1 MQLICSVW
9 PKSGDGEFMRAVK
22 TLVPGAKPLDRPGRA
37 EIIVPDHG
45 ANQLAERLA
54 EAGIRHDWQKMPT
67 PRATLPFPDR
77 LARLVEEGVVKSD
90 IPSLLT
96 EYQREGLTRAVERPG
111 FHLWWPCGSGKTLA
125 GLLWS
130 LAHTGPHIIVTRS
143 AALFTWYRE
152 ARARTSIEPHVWLPP
167 SLRKKKHEDLMVY
180 AKRVERPL
188 VIVSWESLPAAL
200 NELAVLRPKTVAFDE
215 VHRSK
220 SHKRWKAVPNNDGTL
235 DFERLENIA
244 ASAADLS
251 KLTMFRLALT
261 ATPIRDRVRDLW
273 AQLDLVEPGTWGRY
287 WDWATRYCAARPGAF
302 GGMDDKG
309 SSNLEELEYRLRY
322 VVHRVL
328 PEEVASMLPAKRRQ
342 SVFLPV
348 AEQNKAAGSWTN
360 AIKRATKEGKESAL
374 EVRLAEAA
382 SRKRAWIVDALTEAA
397 AAGHKVVV
405 LTGRRHDVDVL
416 GAAAKKAMPQHDAT
430 IWHTHGDDSPS
441 DRDATC
447 QSWLMAHGPA
457 FLIATG
463 DSIGESLNL
472 QDADLM
478 IVAMLPW
485 TPGQVMQYEGRVARL
500 GQKRPVLI
508 QYVIAEETVD
518 ERVAEMLLN
527 KLPSVA
533 QLTGD
538 GDVEL
543 LRQSLTG
550 MENKDELVDEVAAM
564 LEHLDLSDIV
574 IGMEA

>member
-1 MQLICSVW
+1 MQLVCSVW
-9 PKSGDGEFMRAVK
+9 PKAGDGEFVKAVK
-22 TLVPGAKPLDRPGRA
+22 TLVPGARLLDRSGRV

-45 ANQLAERLA
+45 ANTLAERLA
-54 EAGIRHDWQKMPT
+54 ESGMRFEWQRPPAPRPT
-67 PRATLPFPDR
+67 LDFSAR
-77 LARLVEEGVVKSD
+77 LARRVEEGLVRPD
-90 IPSLLT
+90 IPGLLT
-96 EYQREGLTRAVERPG
+96 EYQREGLTRAVERAG
-111 FHLWWPCGSGKTLA
+111 SHLWWPCGSGKTLA

-130 LAHTGPHIIVTRS
+130 LCHEGPHVVVTRS

-152 ARARTSIEPHVWLPP
+152 ARARTTVEPHVWLPP
-167 SLRKKKHEDLMVY
+167 SARKKKHEDLLDY
-180 AKRVERPL
+180 AKRVSRPL
-188 VIVSWESLPAAL
+188 VIVSWESLPAAI
-200 NELAVLRPKTVAFDE
+200 NELAILRPHTVAFDE
-215 VHRSK
+215 IHRSK
-220 SHKRWKAVPNNDGTL
+220 SHKRWKAVPNSDGTL
-235 DFERLENIA
+235 DFEKLENIA

-251 KLTMFRLALT
+251 KLVLFRLALT

-287 WDWATRYCAARPGAF
+287 WDWATRYCAARPGTF

-328 PEEVASMLPAKRRQ
+328 PEQVAAMLPAKRRQ
-342 SVFLPV
+342 CVFLPV
-348 AEQNKAAGSWTN
+348 AEQNKAAGSWVN

-382 SRKRAWIVDALTEAA
+382 SRKRAWMVDAMQEAA
-397 AAGHKVVV
+397 SAGHKVVI
-405 LTGRRHDVDVL
+405 LTGRRNDVDVL
-416 GAAAKKAMPQHDAT
+416 GAAAKKAMPEHTAT
-430 IWHTHGDDSPS
+430 IWHTHGDDSPA
-441 DRDATC
+441 DRDETC
-447 QSWLMAHGPA
+447 QAWLTSPGPA

-500 GQKRPVLI
+500 GQQRPVLI
-508 QYVIAEETVD
+508 QYIIAEETVD

-538 GDVEL
+538 NDVAM

-550 MENKDELVDEVAAM
+550 MDDKDGLVDEVAAM
-564 LEHLDLSDIV
+564 LDQLDISDIV
-574 IGMEA
+574 IDGDE

>member
-9 PKSGDGEFMRAVK
+9 PKSEDGEFMRAVK
-22 TLVPGAKPLDRPGRA
+22 TLVPGAKPLDRPGRS

-45 ANQLAERLA
+45 AHLLGAHLEDAN
-54 EAGIRHDWQKMPT
+54 IRFEWQKSPT
-67 PRATLPFPDR
+67 NRAVLAFPAR
-77 LARLVEEGVVKSD
+77 LARLVEEGVVRPD

-96 EYQREGLTRAVERPG
+96 EYQVEGLTRAVERPG
-111 FHLWWPCGSGKTLA
+111 FHLWWPCGSGKTIA

-152 ARARTSIEPHVWLPP
+152 ARARTNVEAHVWLPP
-167 SLRKKKHEDLMVY
+167 SLRKKKHEDMLDY

-251 KLTMFRLALT
+251 KLVMFRLALT

-273 AQLDLVEPGTWGRY
+273 AQLDLVEPATWGRY
-287 WDWATRYCAARPGAF
+287 WDWATRYCAARPGTF

-322 VVHRVL
+322 SVHRVL
-328 PEEVASMLPAKRRQ
+328 PEQVAAMIPAKRRQ

-348 AEQNKAAGSWTN
+348 AEQNKSAGSWVN

-416 GAAAKKAMPQHDAT
+416 GAAAKKAMPEHDAT
-430 IWHTHGDDSPS
+430 IWHTHGEDSPA

-447 QSWLMAHGPA
+447 QSWLMSHGPA

-500 GQKRPVLI
+500 GQQRPVLI

-538 GDVEL
+538 GDVEM

-550 MENKDELVDEVAAM
+550 MENKDALVDEVAAM

-574 IGMEA
+574 IGSEA

>member
-1 MQLICSVW
+1 
-9 PKSGDGEFMRAVK
+9 MRAVK
-22 TLVPGAKPLDRPGRA
+22 TLVPGAKPLDRPGRS

-45 ANQLAERLA
+45 AHLLGAHLEDAN
-54 EAGIRHDWQKMPT
+54 IRFEWQKSPT
-67 PRATLPFPDR
+67 NRAVLAFPAR
-77 LARLVEEGVVKSD
+77 LARLVEEGVVRPD

-96 EYQREGLTRAVERPG
+96 EYQVEGLTRAVERPG
-111 FHLWWPCGSGKTLA
+111 FHLWWPCGSGKTIA

-130 LAHTGPHIIVTRS
+130 LAHIGPHIIVTRS

-152 ARARTSIEPHVWLPP
+152 ARARTNVEAHVWLPP
-167 SLRKKKHEDLMVY
+167 SLRKKKHEDMLDY

-251 KLTMFRLALT
+251 KLVMFRLALT

-273 AQLDLVEPGTWGRY
+273 AQLDLVEPATWGRY
-287 WDWATRYCAARPGAF
+287 WDWATRYCAARPGTF

-322 VVHRVL
+322 SVHRVL
-328 PEEVASMLPAKRRQ
+328 PEQVAAMIPAKRRQ

-348 AEQNKAAGSWTN
+348 AEQNKSAGSWVN

-416 GAAAKKAMPQHDAT
+416 GAAAKKAMPEHDAT
-430 IWHTHGDDSPS
+430 IWHTHGADSPA

-447 QSWLMAHGPA
+447 QSWLMSHGPA

-500 GQKRPVLI
+500 GQQRPVLI

-538 GDVEL
+538 GDVEM

-550 MENKDELVDEVAAM
+550 MENKDALVDEVAAM

-574 IGMEA
+574 IGSEA